1 MSLAKAAAVTAVLFL
16 VSCGSR
22 EGSDKSVAQQAGD
35 QVGRS
40 VTDFARGVGHGVD
53 KQLEVSVE
61 LSEELANLGLSK
73 TVAKVAP
80 YSVPPTPGKDK
91 VLSVYL
97 ISQKPFAGQLLARG
111 LNAEGQEIGRA
122 TADVTLAADDARY
135 VTFAFP
141 EEMDSQRV
149 VKYVLSLRQPAA
161 PPSHP

>member
-1 MSLAKAAAVTAVLFL
+1 MSLAKILAVAVALFL
-16 VSCGSR
+16 VGCGSR

-35 QVGRS
+35 QVGRT

-61 LSEELANLGLSK
+61 LSEELTNLGLSK

-80 YSVPPTPGKDK
+80 YSAPPTPGKDK

-97 ISQKPFAGQLLARG
+97 IAQKPFAGQLLAKG

-122 TADVTLAADDARY
+122 TAEVTLAADDARY
-135 VTFAFP
+135 VIFTFP
-141 EEMDSQRV
+141 KEMDSQRV
-149 VKYVLSLRQPAA
+149 AKYVLSLRQPAS
-161 PPSHP
+161 PPSQP